1 MHVGTCVNFLLVRC
15 LSLGYWSRRACGPEQ
30 SRFHRGVN
38 ALRTRK
44 QKKERKWCGQVSS
57 LLLILSLLLPFAQL
71 AFGSTDSIDAM
82 VRACCRAHGKHQCAM
97 RMSMRSSAGPSS
109 PQLAQVTEKCPCTPG
124 LAPATH
130 SNPLWNHAL
139 GFSEFHVRD
148 DRAPDAV
155 NTRERDS
162 SLEPANHK
170 RGPPAFSENA

>member
-1 MHVGTCVNFLLVRC
+1 
-15 LSLGYWSRRACGPEQ
+15 
-30 SRFHRGVN
+30 
-38 ALRTRK
+38 
-44 QKKERKWCGQVSS
+44 
-57 LLLILSLLLPFAQL
+57 
-71 AFGSTDSIDAM
+71 
-82 VRACCRAHGKHQCAM
+82 M
-97 RMSMRSSAGPSS
+97 RMSMRSSAEPSS

-148 DRAPDAV
+148 DRAPDAA
-155 NTRERDS
+155 NTRERGS